1 MPSANACGSCYQDN
15 FSFALYNRFRTPKLY
30 RLALDGE
37 WDQIP
42 SRCKSHPKEAK
53 FVHKYAP
60 MDTALHRILR
70 TDSCQACPPEM
81 KQSIYDMKL
90 NAVRALLEAEPTL
103 ASTADTFQRTP
114 LHWACM
120 DAESNSVRSGGDE
133 EEDDE
138 GTGNVGG
145 SERSSTASS
154 VLLELLDHAPQ
165 AVQKVDIERRTPLH
179 YLLARND
186 EIPQS
191 LLAKMVALYPESLTM
206 KDEVGETPLDILQS
220 RNEEIPNADEV
231 IQTLLKL
238 KSMLTSTAQV
248 ILEKHTRQAI
258 VGDVVQ
264 EQTA

>member
-1 MPSANACGSCYQDN
+1 MPSTNACGSCYQDN
-15 FSFALYNRFRTPKLY
+15 FSFAFYNRFRTPKLY
-30 RLALDGE
+30 RLAMDGD

-42 SRCKSHPKEAK
+42 ARCKSNPKEAK
-53 FVHKYAP
+53 FIHKYAP

-70 TDSCQACPPEM
+70 ADSCRTCPPEM
-81 KQSIYDMKL
+81 KQSIYQMK
-90 NAVRALLEAEPTL
+90 VESVKALLEANPGQ

-120 DAESNSVRSGGDE
+120 DADSNHVRSG
-133 EEDDE
+133 DDINE
-138 GTGNVGG
+138 SVREVDHN
-145 SERSSTASS
+145 EPSSSSLPSSS

-186 EIPQS
+186 EIPLS
-191 LLAKMVALYPESLTM
+191 LLAKMVALYPDSLTM
-206 KDEVGETPLDILQS
+206 KDEVGETPLDIIQS
-220 RNEEIPNADEV
+220 RNEEIPNADKV

-248 ILEKHTRQAI
+248 ILEKHSHSAKGGT
-258 VGDVVQ
+258 
-264 EQTA
+264 ETC

>member
-30 RLALDGE
+30 RLATNGE

-42 SRCKSHPKEAK
+42 ARCKNHPKEAQ
-53 FVHKYAP
+53 FIHKYAP

-70 TDSCQACPPEM
+70 TESCQTCPPEM
-81 KQSIYDMKL
+81 KQNIYEMKL
-90 NAVRALLEAEPTL
+90 DAVKALLEANPVQ

-120 DAESNSVRSGGDE
+120 DAESNDVQTGGD
-133 EEDDE
+133 DDE
-138 GTGNVGG
+138 HGDHISESTLG
-145 SERSSTASS
+145 SGS

-165 AVQKVDIERRTPLH
+165 AVKKVDIERRIPLH

-186 EIPQS
+186 EIPLR
-191 LLAKMVALYPESLTM
+191 LLAKMVALYPDSLTV

-220 RNEEIPNADEV
+220 RKEEIPNMEEV
-231 IQTLLKL
+231 IKTLLKL
-238 KSMLTSTAQV
+238 KSMLASTAQV
-248 ILEKHTRQAI
+248 ILEKHSHQPEA
-258 VGDVVQ
+258 GC
-264 EQTA
+264 ELAS